1 MILFDLL
8 DTILIFILRL
18 TPSIIAII
26 SMIIAYYYYK
36 KLNKEKFEQKTTN
49 DKIKI
54 LYHNNP
60 QLFNKTLIN
69 KYIKNT
75 KKEYPNYFCNRDCKK
90 INNKCKFRL
99 NEKVTM
105 DCPNILC
112 ENKNICKK
120 TIVENFDNSNYYC
133 FDGEKCIAK
142 KYLEPSK
149 TSCGSP
155 SISQYPNKIY
165 TSEDEC
171 NKENTFYKNLD
182 KQSCIRLPHGYG
194 WLEGTGCIK
203 GSPVGPNEIT
213 LDYSHYADSKIKY
226 TASNPDA
233 FILPKHNFHYTNLI

>member
-18 TPSIIAII
+18 IPSIIAII

-36 KLNKEKFEQKTTN
+36 KLNKERFEQKTTN

-133 FDGEKCIAK
+133 
-142 KYLEPSK
+142 LMMK
-149 TSCGSP
+149 T
-155 SISQYPNKIY
+155 
-165 TSEDEC
+165 
-171 NKENTFYKNLD
+171 
-182 KQSCIRLPHGYG
+182 
-194 WLEGTGCIK
+194 
-203 GSPVGPNEIT
+203 V
-213 LDYSHYADSKIKY
+213 
-226 TASNPDA
+226 
-233 FILPKHNFHYTNLI
+233 